1 MLINYLQIG
10 VLHMNITNIS
20 YKVYKY
26 YFSIDNIEQAKLIQ
40 SKIDEQLNKCNFDKS
55 DLNLFI
61 DYSKDFTS
69 ICNDVINRN
78 NITTS
83 EEYKISI
90 KTLKII
96 NSNAQSLLYSKKYKH
111 NINIMIIKDCYNEID
126 KYISFSKKPESLF
139 LIYIFSMLTVFIS
152 TILIFKNFINNT
164 FVYLSLLALFIIL
177 IVLPLIF
184 YKWFGRKLKCIA
196 NIITNKINNY
206 KGQKTIEKL
215 NNCLNNIQH

>member
-1 MLINYLQIG
+1 MLINYLQRG

-55 DLNLFI
+55 DLNLLI

>member
-1 MLINYLQIG
+1 MLINYLQRG
-10 VLHMNITNIS
+10 VLHMNITNIP

-55 DLNLFI
+55 DLNLLI

>member
-1 MLINYLQIG
+1 
-10 VLHMNITNIS
+10 MNIINIP

-55 DLNLFI
+55 DLNLLI

-90 KTLKII
+90 KTLNII

-139 LIYIFSMLTVFIS
+139 LIYIFSMLTVFMS

-206 KGQKTIEKL
+206 KRQKTTEKL

>member
-55 DLNLFI
+55 DLNLLI

-215 NNCLNNIQH
+215 NNCLNNI

>member
-1 MLINYLQIG
+1 
-10 VLHMNITNIS
+10 MNITNIP

-55 DLNLFI
+55 DLNLLI

-184 YKWFGRKLKCIA
+184 YKWLGRKLKCIA

>member
-1 MLINYLQIG
+1 
-10 VLHMNITNIS
+10 MNITNIS

-55 DLNLFI
+55 DLNLLI

-215 NNCLNNIQH
+215 NNCLNNI

>member
-1 MLINYLQIG
+1 
-10 VLHMNITNIS
+10 MNITNIS

-26 YFSIDNIEQAKLIQ
+26 YFSIDSIEQAKLIQ

-55 DLNLFI
+55 DLNLLI

-96 NSNAQSLLYSKKYKH
+96 NSNAQSLL
-111 NINIMIIKDCYNEID
+111 
-126 KYISFSKKPESLF
+126 
-139 LIYIFSMLTVFIS
+139 IF
-152 TILIFKNFINNT
+152 
-164 FVYLSLLALFIIL
+164 
-177 IVLPLIF
+177 
-184 YKWFGRKLKCIA
+184 
-196 NIITNKINNY
+196 
-206 KGQKTIEKL
+206 
-215 NNCLNNIQH
+215 

>member
-1 MLINYLQIG
+1 
-10 VLHMNITNIS
+10 MNITNIP

-55 DLNLFI
+55 DLNLLI

-111 NINIMIIKDCYNEID
+111 NINIMIIKDCYSEID

>member
-1 MLINYLQIG
+1 
-10 VLHMNITNIS
+10 MNIINIP

-55 DLNLFI
+55 DLNLLI

-90 KTLKII
+90 KTFNII

-126 KYISFSKKPESLF
+126 KYISFS
-139 LIYIFSMLTVFIS
+139 
-152 TILIFKNFINNT
+152 ILHT
-164 FVYLSLLALFIIL
+164 YLLL
-177 IVLPLIF
+177 
-184 YKWFGRKLKCIA
+184 
-196 NIITNKINNY
+196 
-206 KGQKTIEKL
+206 
-215 NNCLNNIQH
+215 

>member
-1 MLINYLQIG
+1 
-10 VLHMNITNIS
+10 MNITNIP

-55 DLNLFI
+55 DLNLLI

>member
-1 MLINYLQIG
+1 
-10 VLHMNITNIS
+10 MNITNIP

-55 DLNLFI
+55 DLNLLI

-96 NSNAQSLLYSKKYKH
+96 NSNAQSLLYSKKYRH
-111 NINIMIIKDCYNEID
+111 NINIMIIKDCYSEID

>member
-1 MLINYLQIG
+1 
-10 VLHMNITNIS
+10 MNITNIP

-55 DLNLFI
+55 DLNLLI

-96 NSNAQSLLYSKKYKH
+96 NSDAQSLLYSKKYKH

>member
-1 MLINYLQIG
+1 
-10 VLHMNITNIS
+10 MNIINIP

-55 DLNLFI
+55 DLNLLI

>member
-1 MLINYLQIG
+1 
-10 VLHMNITNIS
+10 MNITNIP

-55 DLNLFI
+55 DLNLLI

-96 NSNAQSLLYSKKYKH
+96 NSNAQSLLYSKKCKH

>member
-1 MLINYLQIG
+1 
-10 VLHMNITNIS
+10 MNITNIP

-55 DLNLFI
+55 DLNLLI

-111 NINIMIIKDCYNEID
+111 NINIMIIKGCYNEID

>member
-1 MLINYLQIG
+1 
-10 VLHMNITNIS
+10 MNITNIP

-55 DLNLFI
+55 DLNLLI
-61 DYSKDFTS
+61 DYSKNFTS

-96 NSNAQSLLYSKKYKH
+96 NSNVQSLLYSKKYKH

>member
-1 MLINYLQIG
+1 
-10 VLHMNITNIS
+10 MNITNIP

-55 DLNLFI
+55 DLNLLI

-215 NNCLNNIQH
+215 NSCLNNIQH

>member
-1 MLINYLQIG
+1 
-10 VLHMNITNIS
+10 MNITNIS

-55 DLNLFI
+55 DLNLLI

>member
-1 MLINYLQIG
+1 
-10 VLHMNITNIS
+10 MNITNIP

-55 DLNLFI
+55 DLNLLI

-96 NSNAQSLLYSKKYKH
+96 NSDAQSLLYSKKYKH

-177 IVLPLIF
+177 IVPPLIF

>member
-1 MLINYLQIG
+1 
-10 VLHMNITNIS
+10 
-20 YKVYKY
+20 
-26 YFSIDNIEQAKLIQ
+26 
-40 SKIDEQLNKCNFDKS
+40 
-55 DLNLFI
+55 
-61 DYSKDFTS
+61 
-69 ICNDVINRN
+69 
-78 NITTS
+78 
-83 EEYKISI
+83 
-90 KTLKII
+90 
-96 NSNAQSLLYSKKYKH
+96 
-111 NINIMIIKDCYNEID
+111 MIIKDCYNEID

-215 NNCLNNIQH
+215 NNCLNNI